1 MELEGSFTVRS
12 GRKDAY
18 NFLISPDKITGCLP
32 DVEEVHIED
41 ENNFTVKAKVGVSFI
56 RGIMEMKIQLLD
68 KKEPESAKVLGK
80 GSGLSSVV
88 DMTTTFTLNEVGPK
102 ETKIDWASTVAVGGK
117 LASFGGGG
125 LLERVAKKNVEKF
138 VEGVQQGISA
148 AGA

>member
-1 MELEGSFTVRS
+1 MELEGSFTVQA

-18 NFLISPDKITGCLP
+18 RFLVNPDKITRCLP

-41 ENNFTVKAKVGVSFI
+41 EDNFTVKAKVGVSFI
-56 RGIMEMKIQLLD
+56 RGTMEMKIQLLD

-80 GSGLSSVV
+80 GAGLSSVV
-88 DMTTTFTLNEVGPK
+88 DMTTTFTLKEVGPK
-102 ETKIDWASTVAVGGK
+102 ETAIDWASSVAVGGK

-138 VEGVQQGISA
+138 VDGVQKGITDA
-148 AGA
+148 HA